1 MVLHGLKRIF
11 QKPTP
16 DLSSS
21 DRTNQ
26 LRSKT
31 VYAGTVELSKTL
43 EKNNN
48 RYQTYNGPF
57 EIAKKNVYTD
67 ATLVASASYKD
78 LLDITKGKV
87 LLNQLPLTD
96 LTYTYYENNFGNGEM
111 YTGNYQQFN
120 GYNNDG
126 PTGCASSVLV
136 YDLSTTGFTGPGSY
150 DSNSIG
156 NTGPSGMLGS
166 SQHIFID
173 PKHCY
178 LNPCNSPDSYMNFVD
193 INFKGPTGATGATGI
208 TGPSQYFAQQILD
221 ANQYSGFRFPM
232 SNFTLTCKQR
242 IDSQAEGPLFC
253 PAIFIPI
260 LNDSPPLLSGPLSMG
275 VEGTSSVRVGSIITT
290 TSGTWSIN
298 PTSYT
303 YRWYRGNS
311 QVFSQTT
318 SRTTASYT
326 TVSDDAT
333 FLITSQVV
341 ATDAQGD
348 SAPAPSNPID
358 VIPFAPEK
366 STAPSISGPAS
377 VGVGSKL
384 TTSNGTWS
392 NKPTSFTYQWYRGA
406 NPIPSKTTASY
417 TTVSDDANLS
427 VTCQVV
433 ATNTGGASA
442 PVTSNSIAVVL
453 VPAISTAP
461 SIPGP
466 ASVGVGI
473 ILTTTSGTW
482 SNTPTSYT
490 YQWFR
495 GTTKLSSQTT
505 SQITASYT
513 TISDDATFSVT
524 CQVVATNAGGASD
537 PATSNPIAVVLVPAI
552 STAPSISGPA
562 SVGVGKLLTTNN
574 GTWSSNTPITLY
586 TYQWYRGTTKLSSQ
600 TTSQTTDSYTTVS
613 GDIGLTITCQV
624 VATNAGGDSLPAPS
638 NQIAVVPPPS
648 FVAVSQSIGQSEPK
662 INSIQTSSNG
672 IDWMP
677 VTNST
682 SILVDSYGV
691 AYNNGLWVAVG
702 GDDGLSASNTIAT
715 SINGIDWM
723 PVTNSSNIFTLG
735 LFVVFTNKLWVALGR
750 GDQDQ
755 FSIATSTT
763 GVDNWVGV
771 QGSNSI
777 LNIGKGAAY
786 GVVNF
791 KELWVAVGWGD
802 KFSIATSNDGL
813 VWKGVE
819 GSNLIFSN
827 NDGGRGNH
835 VAYNNGLWVAVGKG
849 TYSIAT
855 STNGTDWIG
864 VQGSNLIFQQEGACV
879 AYNNG
884 LWVAIGF
891 GNNFSIATSTTG
903 VDKWVGVAG
912 SSSLI
917 KQGSCVAYDNKLRL
931 WVAVGSGGTNS
942 IATSLDGLVWTGR
955 GSATST
961 DIRWVSSQISIGP
974 PAPIPPPVP
983 VISATAPPPVIS
995 GPVISGLP
1003 SPSVYVGSILTTTS
1017 GTWSSNTPITS
1028 YIYQWYRGTTK
1039 LSSQTTSQ
1047 TTTSYTTVSDDAT
1060 FAITCQVVATNPG
1073 GDSLPATS
1081 NPINV
1086 IWKKEF
1092 IYNIPKPDNTQNTNV
1107 VDIDASPIFFTWT
1120 PTVNIQLTSYTGTI
1134 NIVTNDDTQDGA
1146 ETTLGIYDSN
1156 NIQIVDSQVQGV
1168 NDGQLPLGLPY
1179 TFPSGII
1186 NNTLLVDKDKGPPSY
1201 TFQLAVIPSYQNAY
1215 YKYVVNT
1222 EKNAYIG
1229 SIGITYNE
1237 LP

>member
-1 MVLHGLKRIF
+1 MVPPVPVK
-11 QKPTP
+11 
-16 DLSSS
+16 
-21 DRTNQ
+21 
-26 LRSKT
+26 
-31 VYAGTVELSKTL
+31 
-43 EKNNN
+43 
-48 RYQTYNGPF
+48 
-57 EIAKKNVYTD
+57 
-67 ATLVASASYKD
+67 
-78 LLDITKGKV
+78 
-87 LLNQLPLTD
+87 
-96 LTYTYYENNFGNGEM
+96 
-111 YTGNYQQFN
+111 
-120 GYNNDG
+120 
-126 PTGCASSVLV
+126 SV
-136 YDLSTTGFTGPGSY
+136 
-150 DSNSIG
+150 
-156 NTGPSGMLGS
+156 
-166 SQHIFID
+166 
-173 PKHCY
+173 
-178 LNPCNSPDSYMNFVD
+178 
-193 INFKGPTGATGATGI
+193 
-208 TGPSQYFAQQILD
+208 
-221 ANQYSGFRFPM
+221 
-232 SNFTLTCKQR
+232 
-242 IDSQAEGPLFC
+242 
-253 PAIFIPI
+253 
-260 LNDSPPLLSGPLSMG
+260 
-275 VEGTSSVRVGSIITT
+275 
-290 TSGTWSIN
+290 
-298 PTSYT
+298 
-303 YRWYRGNS
+303 
-311 QVFSQTT
+311 
-318 SRTTASYT
+318 
-326 TVSDDAT
+326 
-333 FLITSQVV
+333 
-341 ATDAQGD
+341 
-348 SAPAPSNPID
+348 
-358 VIPFAPEK
+358 
-366 STAPSISGPAS
+366 
-377 VGVGSKL
+377 
-384 TTSNGTWS
+384 
-392 NKPTSFTYQWYRGA
+392 
-406 NPIPSKTTASY
+406 
-417 TTVSDDANLS
+417 
-427 VTCQVV
+427 
-433 ATNTGGASA
+433 
-442 PVTSNSIAVVL
+442 
-453 VPAISTAP
+453 AP

-473 ILTTTSGTW
+473 KLTTDSGTW
-482 SNTPTSYT
+482 SNNPTS
-490 YQWFR
+490 
-495 GTTKLSSQTT
+495 
-505 SQITASYT
+505 
-513 TISDDATFSVT
+513 
-524 CQVVATNAGGASD
+524 
-537 PATSNPIAVVLVPAI
+537 
-552 STAPSISGPA
+552 
-562 SVGVGKLLTTNN
+562 
-574 GTWSSNTPITLY
+574 Y

-600 TTSQTTDSYTTVS
+600 TTSQTTASYTTVS
-613 GDIGLTITCQV
+613 DDATFAITCQV

-638 NQIAVVPPPS
+638 NQIAVLPVPS

-682 SILVDSYGV
+682 SILVNSYGV

-702 GDDGLSASNTIAT
+702 GDGGPSASNTIAT

-750 GDQDQ
+750 GNQDQ

-786 GVVNF
+786 GAVNF

-855 STNGTDWIG
+855 STNGTDWVG
-864 VQGSNLIFQQEGACV
+864 VTGSNTLFQQGGSFV

-884 LWVAIGF
+884 LWVAVGF
-891 GNNFSIATSTTG
+891 GQFSIATSTNG
-903 VDKWVGVAG
+903 VDNWVGVKD

-917 KQGSCVAYDNKLRL
+917 EQGACVAYDNKLKL
-931 WVAVGSGGTNS
+931 WVAVGSGTNS
-942 IATSLDGLVWTGR
+942 IATSSDGLVWTGR

-961 DIRWVSSQISIGP
+961 DIRWVSSQMSIGP

-1017 GTWSSNTPITS
+1017 GTWSSNITPITS
-1028 YIYQWYRGTTK
+1028 YTYQWYRGTTP

-1047 TTTSYTTVSDDAT
+1047 TTTSYTTVSDDANSVV
-1060 FAITCQVVATNPG
+1060 TCQVVATNAG

-1086 IWKKEF
+1086 IWKKDF

-1120 PTVNIQLTSYTGTI
+1120 PTVNMQLTSYTGTI

-1146 ETTLGIYDSN
+1146 ETTLGIYDSTN
-1156 NIQIVDSQVQGV
+1156 TQIVDSQVEGV
-1168 NDGQLPLGLPY
+1168 NDGQLPLGIHY

-1186 NNTLLVDKDKGPPSY
+1186 NNTFKAGITY
-1201 TFQLAVIPSYQNAY
+1201 TFQLAVIPSYQSAY